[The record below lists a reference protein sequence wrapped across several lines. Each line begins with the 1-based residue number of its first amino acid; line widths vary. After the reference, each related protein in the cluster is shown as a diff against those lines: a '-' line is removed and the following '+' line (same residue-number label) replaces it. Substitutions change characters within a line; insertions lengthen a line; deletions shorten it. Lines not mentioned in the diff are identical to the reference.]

1 MDERAWR
8 PLLRTPAST
17 LTRVLRSAAF
27 LHARERAATTVA
39 SAVDLRTLAALV
51 ETVPHHEAPLAT
63 IADRLGGAVRF
74 LRATA
79 DRLEATPTAP
89 AAEPGLAA
97 RQRLVVAGLHYLV
110 TPDDLVPD
118 FRAGGYV
125 DDVVLL
131 AWVFGTAADEL
142 AAHGPGDDPGHGG
155 PPPGVRLPDPGTASS

>member
-17 LTRVLRSAAF
+17 LSRVLRSAAF
-27 LHARERAATTVA
+27 LHARERAATTVT
-39 SAVDLRTLAALV
+39 SAADLRTLAALA
-51 ETVPHHEAPLAT
+51 EALPLHEPPLSTV
-63 IADRLGGAVRF
+63 ADRVAGAVRF

-79 DRLEATPTAP
+79 DRLESGPTAP
-89 AAEPGLAA
+89 DADPRLAA

-142 AAHGPGDDPGHGG
+142 APHAQDDDPQ
-155 PPPGVRLPDPGTASS
+155 

>member
-1 MDERAWR
+1 MDERVWR

-17 LTRVLRSAAF
+17 LSRVLRSAAF
-27 LHARERAATTVA
+27 VHARERAATTIGSA
-39 SAVDLRTLAALV
+39 SDLRTLAALT
-51 ETVPHHEAPLAT
+51 EGLPLHEPPLST
-63 IADRLGGAVRF
+63 IADRVGGAVRF

-79 DRLEATPTAP
+79 DRLEASHATP
-89 AAEPGLAA
+89 AADPRLAA

-131 AWVFGTAADEL
+131 AWVFGTAADAL
-142 AAHGPGDDPGHGG
+142 APHAPED
-155 PPPGVRLPDPGTASS
+155 GT